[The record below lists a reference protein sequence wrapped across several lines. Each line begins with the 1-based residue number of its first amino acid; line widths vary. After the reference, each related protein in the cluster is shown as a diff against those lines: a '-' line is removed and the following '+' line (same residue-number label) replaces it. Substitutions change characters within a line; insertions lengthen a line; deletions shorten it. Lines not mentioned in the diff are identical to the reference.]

1 VSEFLPY
8 LDDESLS
15 KALLWALQYGKAET
29 AAYILENSKVD
40 VNRIVENKTAIHI
53 AAWSHDLISIRNLID
68 HGADVKLAL
77 NDGYNFFFSSIG
89 DHQPSVS
96 STPFQTFLHFST
108 GYPVP
113 IMASPEDSF
122 EILKIFVDAGCDLNE
137 KDCNGQTAFHY
148 ILNGCRKMPTR
159 ISQEI
164 IQYMFANGADS
175 SILTKDGSTALH
187 LMPCHLDS
195 AIKSLVAGGI
205 DVNSRRRSD
214 GRTPL
219 FGAVGSEKYISMFVK
234 LGADSNI
241 QDFKGNTPLHIAVQ
255 GLEFSATP
263 EHNAAIKALLATG
276 ADPKLKNKAGLA
288 PIHTINNWRT
298 HKETLLVLMKTGASL
313 ESRTDAGRTVLLSCL
328 KGQTCYEWDIQTLL
342 DVGADINARDFTGKT
357 VLHYCCEKAD
367 GLDLLLKLV
376 DAGADPSVCDYAG
389 NTLFHQA
396 AREGPS
402 HYEKKQLAIL
412 EKILDLGVDPQA
424 VNHAGQTPIHIAIGN
439 RSSMSHYKTDPL
451 EFLLGPKCNVDINAP
466 DHLGIRAIHLAAT
479 LGEGQVKQLLKKGA
493 DPTVFT
499 LEGQT
504 ALHVASRSRQCNTV
518 GLLTDIYLKEGKA
531 EMVDQVDEEGRTALH
546 YAVRSGRPES
556 VAILIDI
563 GGADL
568 NAKDSKGLT
577 PLHMSTDIKQED
589 THWKPEF
596 FVDQREAY
604 IATAG
609 VTLKDP
615 YRAAAGRAMVGRDSP
630 ASCREIIKFLISH
643 GADTTVRNSTNL
655 RKGSRGRTSLLAHA
669 LKTDSEVLVDEL
681 LDIEKNNP
689 LPEPAPEL
697 KPDMDEGDPHDWLW
711 GQAPPIDQ
719 FQEKYS
725 SSRIQNTDFLDGMVT
740 PGQNNPSLF
749 QSLLSKD
756 HEKGVLKMKALGA
769 DMLRP
774 NPMGESCLTTLI
786 KGGYASLLE
795 HFGEEITRM
804 DEEWIREIEKTDVN
818 LPGRLSLPI
827 LIASQRLLPNL
838 EVLKVLVGNF
848 GVDVNVQFG
857 PSWFYSYNEG
867 KTALHILASC
877 TQWWHTHALKYLLE
891 NGANPNIQD
900 KEGNTPLHIAV
911 KSSSDIAVSH
921 LLSHG
926 ANPNLLNNDG
936 LTTITASSS
945 SSSIIA
951 LLVLHGADLLAGA
964 KPFIFTCIEAQDL
977 PTIRLLVSMDANLN
991 VKLPPVEEPPL
1002 ASDGDSDLPR
1012 LYRRKVWTRWE
1023 LKNRE
1028 AAENSFPV
1036 HFAAGTG
1043 FNTEGKRG
1051 KMIPIIET
1059 LLQGGADPKLAFN
1072 DEGDGIISDICV
1084 RGGILAPF
1092 LQIPDL
1098 DLEVRDSKGRTLL
1111 LCACTTDENWHDHG
1125 VRSRSLPSDVSLLLE
1140 RGADITAVDNEGRNV
1155 LYHLLTSSAS
1165 NKHAQAHH
1173 PSDLDTI
1180 LAHPLASQLVVQK
1193 DNDGTT
1199 SLQHALKM
1207 GQFGAVDALLAK
1219 GADPL
1224 AADGEGNTALH
1235 YLAAQA
1241 KGEDFINLTFLSC
1254 LFEDESR
1261 QDANLNGR
1269 DISKPSLIT
1278 SLFTKFAKFG
1288 VDINARNKA
1297 GETCLF
1303 GFVCIK
1309 EIGVFHI
1316 KFFEENGSD
1325 FTIVNAKGEGLL
1337 HACAKG
1343 GESPAWAYL
1352 SERISQVF
1360 EDWDET
1366 SGTVREGAGVRG
1378 YKGVNGKAGLFKW
1391 LMEVKGLDPLAED
1404 RQSRSALDVATASG
1418 CAGILELFRRK
1429 DN

>member
-1 VSEFLPY
+1 
-8 LDDESLS
+8 
-15 KALLWALQYGKAET
+15 LQYGKVET
-29 AAYILENSKVD
+29 AAHILENSTVD
-40 VNRIVENKTAIHI
+40 VNRVVKNKTAIHI
-53 AAWSHDLISIRNLID
+53 AAWSHDLVSIRNLIA

-77 NDGYNFFFSSIG
+77 NDRYSFYFRSMG

-96 STPFQTFLHFST
+96 STPFQTFLQFST

-113 IMASPEDSF
+113 ITASPEDSF
-122 EILKIFVDAGCDLNE
+122 EILKILVDAGCDLNE
-137 KDCNGQTAFHY
+137 KDRNGQTAFHK
-148 ILNGCRKMPTR
+148 ILNGCQKMPTK

-175 SILTKDGSTALH
+175 SILTEDGSTALH
-187 LMPCHLDS
+187 LMPCHLES
-195 AIKSLVAGGI
+195 VIESLVAGGI

-234 LGADSNI
+234 LGADCDI
-241 QDFKGNTPLHIAVQ
+241 QDLKGDTALHIAVQ
-255 GLEFSATP
+255 GMGYSATR
-263 EHNAAIKALLATG
+263 ECNAAVKALLAAG

-288 PIHTINNWRT
+288 PIHTIKNWRD
-298 HKETLLVLMKTGASL
+298 HKETLLVLMAAGASL

-328 KGQTCYEWDIQTLL
+328 QDQMCYEWDIQTLL
-342 DVGADINARDFTGKT
+342 DVGADIHACDFTGKT
-357 VLHYCCEKAD
+357 VLHYCCEKD
-367 GLDLLLKLV
+367 EGLDFLTKLV

-396 AREGPS
+396 ARKGPS
-402 HYEKKQLAIL
+402 YYEKKQLAIL
-412 EKILDLGVDPQA
+412 EKILELGVDPRA
-424 VNHAGQTPIHIAIGN
+424 VNHAGQTPVHIAVGK
-439 RSSMSHYKTDPL
+439 RSDMSHYKTDPL

-479 LGEGQVKQLLKKGA
+479 LGESQVKQLLKKGA
-493 DPTVFT
+493 DLTVVT

-504 ALHVASRSRQCNTV
+504 ALHVASRSRQCNAV
-518 GLLTDIYLKEGKA
+518 GLLTDFYLKEGKT

-556 VAILIDI
+556 VAILVDI

-568 NAKDSKGLT
+568 NAKDSKDLT
-577 PLHMSTDIKQED
+577 PLHMCTHIKKEH
-589 THWKPEF
+589 THWTPEF
-596 FVDQREAY
+596 LVDQREAY
-604 IATAG
+604 IAAAG
-609 VTLKDP
+609 VSLKDP
-615 YRAAAGRAMVGRDSP
+615 YRPAGGHGMEVQDSN
-630 ASCREIIKFLISH
+630 SSTREIIKFLISH
-643 GADTTVRNSTNL
+643 GADTAVRNL
-655 RKGSRGRTSLLAHA
+655 RKGSRGRTSLLAYA
-669 LKTDSEVLVDEL
+669 LKTDSEVLIDEL
-681 LDIEKNNP
+681 LGVEKNNI
-689 LPEPAPEL
+689 LSEPAPGL
-697 KPDMDEGDPHDWLW
+697 KPDPDEDDPYSWSY
-711 GQAPPIDQ
+711 GQAPQIDQ

-725 SSRIQNTDFLDGMVT
+725 SSRIQNADFLEGMVT
-740 PGQNNPSLF
+740 PGQNNLGLF

-774 NPMGESCLTTLI
+774 DPMGESCLTTLI

-795 HFGEEITRM
+795 HFGEEVTRM

-818 LPGRLSLPI
+818 LPGRLSFPI
-827 LIASQRLLPNL
+827 LIASQRFLPNL
-838 EVLKVLVGNF
+838 EVLKVLVGKF
-848 GVDVNVQFG
+848 RVDVNVQFK
-857 PSWFYSYNEG
+857 SNRFYSYNEG
-867 KTALHILASC
+867 KTALHIVASC

-911 KSSSDIAVSH
+911 ESSSDIAVSH
-921 LLSHG
+921 LLSHR
-926 ANPNLLNNDG
+926 ANPNLLNNEQ
-936 LTTITASSS
+936 LTPLTASRC

-951 LLVLHGADLLAGA
+951 LLVSHGADVLAGA
-964 KPFIFTCIEAQDL
+964 KPFIFTCIEVQDL

-991 VKLPPVEEPPL
+991 VKLPPAEEPPL
-1002 ASDGDSDLPR
+1002 ASDGDSDL
-1012 LYRRKVWTRWE
+1012 LQWHRRRAWVPLE
-1023 LKNRE
+1023 FENRE
-1028 AAENSFPV
+1028 AAKNLFPV
-1036 HFAAGTG
+1036 HFAAGTV
-1043 FNTEGKRG
+1043 FNTEEKRG
-1051 KMIPIIET
+1051 EMIPIIET
-1059 LLQGGADPKLAFN
+1059 LLKGGADPTLAVN
-1072 DEGDGIISDICV
+1072 DEGDGIIGDICV

-1092 LQIPDL
+1092 LQMPDL

-1111 LCACTTDENWHDHG
+1111 LCACTTDENWHDYG
-1125 VRSRSLPSDVSLLLE
+1125 LRSSSLPSDVSLLLE
-1140 RGADITAVDNEGRNV
+1140 RGADITAVDNDGRNV
-1155 LYHLLTSSAS
+1155 LYHLLRSRAGDR
-1165 NKHAQAHH
+1165 HAQAHH
-1173 PSDLDTI
+1173 PSDFNTI
-1180 LAHPLASQLVVQK
+1180 LTHPLASQLVVQK

-1224 AADGEGNTALH
+1224 EADGEGNTVLH
-1235 YLAAQA
+1235 YVAAQA
-1241 KGEDFINLTFLSC
+1241 EGEDFIDLSFLSR
-1254 LFEDESR
+1254 LFEDQSS
-1261 QDANLNGR
+1261 QATDSNGR
-1269 DISKPSLIT
+1269 DFSKPSLIT
-1278 SLFTKFAKFG
+1278 SLFTKFVKFG

-1343 GESPAWAYL
+1343 GESPARTYGAD
-1352 SERISQVF
+1352 RISKIF
-1360 EDWDET
+1360 EDWDEAN
-1366 SGTVREGAGVRG
+1366 SMVREGAGVKG

-1404 RQSRSALDVATASG
+1404 IESRSALDIATASG
-1418 CAGILELFRRK
+1418 CTGILELFGGRITRLRCESLRGGG
-1429 DN
+1429 NI

>member
-1 VSEFLPY
+1 M
-8 LDDESLS
+8 
-15 KALLWALQYGKAET
+15 WALQYGKAET

-40 VNRIVENKTAIHI
+40 VNRVVENETAIHI
-53 AAWSHDLISIRNLID
+53 AAWSHDLISIRNLIA

-77 NDGYNFFFSSIG
+77 NNGYNFFFS
-89 DHQPSVS
+89 DHHQPSVS
-96 STPFQTFLHFST
+96 STPFQTFLQFST

-113 IMASPEDSF
+113 ITASPEDSF
-122 EILKIFVDAGCDLNE
+122 EILKIFVEAGCDLNE
-137 KDCNGQTAFHY
+137 KDRNGQTAFHK
-148 ILNGCRKMPTR
+148 ILNGCQKMPTK

-187 LMPCHLDS
+187 LMPCHLNS
-195 AIKSLVAGGI
+195 AIESLVAGGI
-205 DVNSRRRSD
+205 DVNNRRRSD

-219 FGAVGSEKYISMFVK
+219 FGAVGSEKYTSMFVK
-234 LGADSNI
+234 LGADCNI
-241 QDFKGNTPLHIAVQ
+241 QDLKGDTPLHIAVQ
-255 GLEFSATP
+255 GLGHSANP
-263 EHNAAIKALLATG
+263 ECNAAIKVLLAAG

-288 PIHTINNWRT
+288 PIHTIKNWRD
-298 HKETLLVLMKTGASL
+298 HKETLLVLMEAGASL

-328 KGQTCYEWDIQTLL
+328 EGQMCYERDIQTLL
-342 DVGADINARDFTGKT
+342 DIGADIHARDFTGRAA
-357 VLHYCCEKAD
+357 LHYCCDKHN
-367 GLDLLLKLV
+367 GLDFLLKLV
-376 DAGADPSVCDYAG
+376 DAGADPSVSDYAG

-396 AREGPS
+396 ARQGPS
-402 HYEKKQLAIL
+402 YYDKEQLAIL
-412 EKILDLGVDPQA
+412 EKILELGVDPQA
-424 VNHAGQTPIHIAIGN
+424 VNHAGQTPVHIAVGN
-439 RSSMSHYKTDPL
+439 RSNMSHYKTDPL

-479 LGEGQVKQLLKKGA
+479 LGESQVKQLLKKGA
-493 DPTVFT
+493 DPTVVT

-504 ALHVASRSRQCNTV
+504 ALHVASRSRQCNAV
-518 GLLTDIYLKEGKA
+518 GLLTDFYLKEGKA

-556 VAILIDI
+556 VAILINI
-563 GGADL
+563 GGADI
-568 NAKDSKGLT
+568 NAKDSKDQT
-577 PLHMSTDIKQED
+577 PLHMCTDIKQEH
-589 THWKPEF
+589 THWTPEF
-596 FVDQREAY
+596 IVDQREAY
-604 IATAG
+604 IAAAG

-615 YRAAAGRAMVGRDSP
+615 YRPAGGHGMEGRDSL
-630 ASCREIIKFLISH
+630 SGTREIIKFLISH

-655 RKGSRGRTSLLAHA
+655 RKGSRSRTSLLAYA
-669 LKTDSEVLVDEL
+669 LKMDSEVLVDEL
-681 LDIEKNNP
+681 LEVEKNKP
-689 LPEPAPEL
+689 LPEPAPEP
-697 KPDMDEGDPHDWLW
+697 KPDTDGDEPYDWLY

-719 FQEKYS
+719 FQEKYI
-725 SSRIQNTDFLDGMVT
+725 SSRIQNADFLEEMVT
-740 PGQNNPSLF
+740 PGQNNLSLF

-769 DMLRP
+769 DMLGP
-774 NPMGESCLTTLI
+774 EPMGESCLTILI

-795 HFGEEITRM
+795 HFGEEVTRM

-818 LPGRLSLPI
+818 LPGRLSHPI
-827 LIASQRLLPNL
+827 LIASQRYLPNL
-838 EVLKVLVGNF
+838 EVLKVLVGKF
-848 GVDVNVQFG
+848 RVDVNVQFG
-857 PSWFYSYNEG
+857 PSRFYSYNEG
-867 KTALHILASC
+867 KAALHIVASC

-900 KEGNTPLHIAV
+900 REGNTPLHIAV

-921 LLSHG
+921 LLSHS
-926 ANPNLLNNDG
+926 ANPNLLNNDQ
-936 LTTITASSS
+936 LTPLTASSS
-945 SSSIIA
+945 SFSTIA
-951 LLVLHGADLLAGA
+951 LLVSHGADVLAGT

-991 VKLPPVEEPPL
+991 VKLPPAEEPPL
-1002 ASDGDSDLPR
+1002 ASDGDSDLRR
-1012 LYRRKVWTRWE
+1012 LRRRKARARWE
-1023 LKNRE
+1023 FENRE

-1036 HFAAGTG
+1036 HFAAGMG
-1043 FNTEGKRG
+1043 FNTEEKRW

-1059 LLQGGADPKLAFN
+1059 LLEGGADPTLAFN
-1072 DEGDGIISDICV
+1072 DEGDGIIGDICV
-1084 RGGILAPF
+1084 RRGILAPF

-1125 VRSRSLPSDVSLLLE
+1125 LRSRSLPSDVSLLLE
-1140 RGADITAVDNEGRNV
+1140 RGADIEAVDNEGRNV
-1155 LYHLLTSSAS
+1155 LYHLLTSRAGDR
-1165 NKHAQAHH
+1165 HVQAHH

-1180 LAHPLASQLVVQK
+1180 LAHPLASQLVVQR

-1224 AADGEGNTALH
+1224 EADGEGNTALH
-1235 YLAAQA
+1235 YLAAKA
-1241 KGEDFINLTFLSC
+1241 EGEDFINLTFLSR
-1254 LFEDESR
+1254 LFEDQPS
-1261 QDANLNGR
+1261 QATDSDGR
-1269 DISKPSLIT
+1269 DFSKPSLIT
-1278 SLFTKFAKFG
+1278 SLFTKFVKFG

-1343 GESPAWAYL
+1343 GESPARTK
-1352 SERISQVF
+1352 RISQVF
-1360 EDWDET
+1360 EHWDKAK
-1366 SGTVREGAGVRG
+1366 GMVREGAGVKG

-1391 LMEVKGLDPLAED
+1391 LMEVKDLDPLAED
-1404 RQSRSALDVATASG
+1404 IESKSALDVATASG
-1418 CAGILELFRRK
+1418 CTGILELFRTN